1 MVIVMELF
9 TYPLTCNA
17 IKVSLILAELQIEPE
32 LTLVTLNKGEQ
43 KRAEFLS
50 LNPNGTI
57 PVLKDKDTVLWES
70 NAILFYL
77 AKAYN
82 SSLSARNFQQEV
94 EVMRWLNWQGSEW
107 SAASSGF
114 AHHRIMRPFWGL
126 KPEEE
131 RLAALEKPFA
141 RCAEILDKQLSW
153 QDFLISDDISIADI
167 AVASTLMFWREA
179 EIPIEAFSNVQE
191 WLQRIE
197 KQLWWMDTKQSI
209 TNFMS

>member
-114 AHHRIMRPFWGL
+114 AHHRIMRPFWSL

-191 WLQRIE
+191 WLQRLE

>member
-1 MVIVMELF
+1 MELF

-32 LTLVTLNKGEQ
+32 LTLITLNKGEQ

-57 PVLKDKDTVLWES
+57 PVLKDQYKVLWES

-82 SSLSARNFQQEV
+82 SPLSAKNFLEEV
-94 EVMRWLNWQGSEW
+94 EVMRWLSWQASEW

-114 AHHRIMRPFWGL
+114 AHHRVMRPFWGL
-126 KPEEE
+126 ASNEE
-131 RLAALEKPFA
+131 RLAALDNSFKKYA
-141 RCAEILDKQLSW
+141 AILDQQLSW

-167 AVASTLMFWREA
+167 SVASTLMFWREA
-179 EIPIEAFSNVQE
+179 EIPIEDYSNLHE
-191 WLQRIE
+191 WLQRLE
-197 KQLWWMDTKQSI
+197 NQSWWLDTKENLN
-209 TNFMS
+209 NFLI